1 METTNLHALSRTE
14 LMLGVDGLE
23 KLKQSS
29 VILFG
34 IGGVGSFTAEA
45 LARSGVGH
53 LTLVDGDT
61 VTLTNCNRQLIAT
74 SKTIGQAK
82 AHLMRERI
90 LEILPDA
97 DVTALEV
104 YYTKETE
111 TEFDLSQY
119 DYVIDAID
127 MVTSKLL
134 LIENAKAVDVPIIC
148 SMGTGNKLHPE
159 LFEIADIEKTSI
171 CPLAKVM
178 RRELKKRRIKKVKVV
193 YSKELPLTPSA
204 SDEVGKRQIPS
215 SISFVPPVA
224 GMILAGEV
232 VRHLMVK

>member
-1 METTNLHALSRTE
+1 METNNLHALSRTE
-14 LMLGVDGLE
+14 LMIGLDGLE
-23 KLKQSS
+23 KLKNSK

-53 LTLVDGDT
+53 LTLVDGDD
-61 VTLTNCNRQLIAT
+61 VALTNCNRQLIAT
-74 SKTIGQAK
+74 SKTIGTPK
-82 AHLMRERI
+82 AAAMKARI

-97 DVTALEV
+97 TVEAHQI
-104 YYTKETE
+104 YYTKETQ
-111 TEFDLSQY
+111 TQFDLSNY

-134 LIENAKAVDVPIIC
+134 LIENARAASVPIIC

-159 LFEIADIEKTSI
+159 LFEIDYIEKTSI

-178 RRELKKRRIKKVKVV
+178 RKELKNRGITKVKVV
-193 YSKELPLTPSA
+193 YSKELPKTPATS
-204 SDEVGKRQIPS
+204 EETGKRQIPA

-232 VRHLMVK
+232 VRHLLQQ